1 MDKKYLDS
9 IESKT
14 IKAFIESYS
23 DLFKR
28 ITELEMKLNS
38 LDKTREDLKSK
49 IEEINEEVSDIRVKE
64 MKFTKSLK
72 EKYGDFKLDMETFEI
87 QKIEEN
93 ESARNN

>member
-1 MDKKYLDS
+1 
-9 IESKT
+9 
-14 IKAFIESYS
+14 
-23 DLFKR
+23 
-28 ITELEMKLNS
+28 
-38 LDKTREDLKSK
+38 
-49 IEEINEEVSDIRVKE
+49 